1 MATIKG
7 WFTMNG
13 MHIPIMEGQS
23 KAAAANKYMN
33 SKHGKEV
40 ARLSSKTYTKK
51 KENKFTD
58 SYESA
63 EKAADMFEFE
73 KYQSFEKS
81 YQEIVGDFYN
91 KIGYSEKPHKTNAAE
106 VERVS
111 KTSEFGLL
119 ERGYRGNNKE
129 EIQEYI
135 NQFKNGDMYIRSTK
149 SIW

>member
-23 KAAAANKYMN
+23 RAEAASKYIN
-33 SKHGKEV
+33 SKHGKTV
-40 ARLSSKTYTKK
+40 ARLSSKITNK
-51 KENKFTD
+51 NKFTD

>member
-1 MATIKG
+1 MASIKG

-23 KAAAANKYMN
+23 RAEAASKYIN
-33 SKHGKEV
+33 SKHGKTV
-40 ARLSSKTYTKK
+40 ARLSSKITNK
-51 KENKFTD
+51 NKFTD

>member
-1 MATIKG
+1 MAGIKG

-23 KAAAANKYMN
+23 RAEAASKYIN
-33 SKHGKEV
+33 SKHEKTV
-40 ARLSSKTYTKK
+40 ARLSSKITNK
-51 KENKFTD
+51 NKFTD

>member
-23 KAAAANKYMN
+23 KAEAASKYIN
-33 SKHGKEV
+33 SKHGKTV
-40 ARLSSKTYTKK
+40 ARLSSKITNK
-51 KENKFTD
+51 NKFTD

-149 SIW
+149 SI

>member
-1 MATIKG
+1 MAGIKG

-23 KAAAANKYMN
+23 RAEAAQKYMN
-33 SKHGKEV
+33 SKHGKTV
-40 ARLSSKTYTKK
+40 ARLSSKITNK
-51 KENKFTD
+51 NKFTD

-119 ERGYRGNNKE
+119 ERVYRGNNKE